1 MIELADFMDASFQE
15 RYVLKVPAIMD
26 KYLIRHGV
34 VATDTVE
41 GVRNGWIGNKSYFI
55 LNACEKPV
63 ELDAFYY
70 SGKTIVL
77 LNRFNLIKGV

>member
-1 MIELADFMDASFQE
+1 MIELADFMDACFQE
-15 RYVLKVPAIMD
+15 RYVLKVPPIMD

-70 SGKTIVL
+70 SGKTIV
-77 LNRFNLIKGV
+77 FIK